1 MEDFISLKVDTTIT
15 TPEGVT
21 FSDLEAR
28 CLQPMKTD
36 SGYEVSYTIKKIHY
50 SPDRK
55 HFDIALEIGAAL
67 YQVSELEIE
76 LLINRYC
83 NYFNK

>member
-1 MEDFISLKVDTTIT
+1 MHEYTPLKVETTIT
-15 TPEGVT
+15 TPDGVS
-21 FSDLEAR
+21 FKELEAR
-28 CLQPMKTD
+28 CLLPMKAD
-36 SGYEVSYTIKKIHY
+36 SGYEVSYNIKKVSY

-55 HFDIALEIGAAL
+55 HFDILLTIGSPL

-76 LLINRYC
+76 ILVHRYC